1 MNVLQELQAKL
12 RYFYSRIDEI
22 NEEINI
28 INKISSK
35 QTNKQTG
42 SSVINKIDGFN
53 GDITIRYG

>member
-28 INKISSK
+28 INSG
-35 QTNKQTG
+35 NKVINITG
-42 SSVINKIDGFN
+42 SNKINKMDGFN
-53 GDITIRYG
+53 EDITLRYG